1 MYGDGFSFIPS
12 KRFIRFPGRKRFA
25 GKWHD
30 AEWVP
35 VGILARGRD
44 NPVFHLGE
52 AAVSPR

>member
-44 NPVFHLGE
+44 NPVFHLSE